1 MKLYAQARLGWSPEQ
16 AQAFVAGIWE
26 PDTIWQE
33 FMRSVHERT

>member
-26 PDTIWQE
+26 PDAIWQE
-33 FMRSVHERT
+33 FMLAVCEPT